1 MDVRNETDIE
11 RLRQLAE
18 LQQTELERL
27 ASKLKQQAAEL
38 AKLKGVPVN
47 EELKLLMAALNAST
61 DHAAD
66 DSQPRCPNK
75 RRKKRTRSGPTPQPK
90 LERQQEHC
98 ELDEADRICPSCGG
112 ELVAMTGQTEDSEL
126 IDTIAVQYV
135 VKEVKRQ
142 KYSCRCGCME
152 TALGPARVKP
162 GSRYSLDFGLQVCV
176 AKYLD
181 HLPLERQ
188 ARMMKRAGLTV
199 QSQTLWNLV
208 WDVAMYARPTWHA
221 LLERALSGGIIGL
234 DQTGWPRL
242 DDRSRK
248 KWQMWCVTTPRIV
261 FHQIRDDK
269 SAETF
274 EDLVGDYDG
283 YIVCDDLSTHRAG
296 ARGSPGVVLVGCW
309 AHVYR
314 KFEEASADHPDA
326 RTAMEL
332 IRWLYDVDK
341 YAPPGRLGEMRARW
355 SKLVLD
361 ELYHWMTSRPVV
373 KTTSIGNAIL
383 HTLKNKE
390 RLWRLVDDEHVWL
403 DNNPTERAIRGPVV
417 GRRNHFGS
425 KSRRGTLAASILY
438 SLIETAKLNDI
449 DPAAYLRAVVVA
461 AQDRPHAVVMPWE
474 LVVAD
479 GA

>member
-11 RLRQLAE
+11 RLRQLAQ
-18 LQQTELERL
+18 LQQSELVRL
-27 ASKLKQQAAEL
+27 SEQLRAMAIENAR
-38 AKLKGVPVN
+38 LKGVPVN
-47 EELKLLMAALNAST
+47 EELKLLMTKLNGGTS
-61 DHAAD
+61 AAD
-66 DSQPRCPNK
+66 CAASPAKPNK
-75 RRKKRTRSGPTPQPK
+75 KRKKRERTGPTAQPK
-90 LERQQEHC
+90 LERQAELY
-98 ELDEADRICPSCGG
+98 ELDEADRVCPSCGG
-112 ELVAMTGQTEDSEL
+112 ELVAMAGQTEDSEL

-152 TALGPARVKP
+152 TAIGPARVKP

-199 QSQTLWNLV
+199 TSQTLWNLV
-208 WDVAMYARPTWHA
+208 WDVATYAVPTWQA
-221 LLERALSGGIIGL
+221 LLADALRGGIIGL

-242 DDRSRK
+242 DDRSQT

-261 FHQIRDDK
+261 YHEIRDDK

-309 AHVYR
+309 AHIYR
-314 KFEEASADHPDA
+314 KFEEASSDHPDA
-326 RTAMEL
+326 TTAMEL

-341 YAPPGRLGEMRARW
+341 YAPAGELGEMRARW

-361 ELYHWMTSRPVV
+361 ELYRWMTSRPIV
-373 KTTSIGNAIL
+373 KTTSIGRAIL

-390 RLWRLVDDEHVWL
+390 RLWRIVDDEHVWL

-425 KSRRGTLAASILY
+425 KSRRGTQAASVLY
-438 SLIETAKLNDI
+438 SLIETAKLNGI
-449 DPAAYLRAVVVA
+449 DPATYLRAVVVA
-461 AQDRPHAVVMPWE
+461 AQERADAVVMPWD
-474 LVVAD
+474 LAQD
-479 GA
+479 DSA